1 MKNILIADDA
11 PHLLMLLQH
20 HLKNPNYALETASS
34 GEEALAKALAG
45 RVDLMLIDV
54 DLPGIDGLE
63 TVRRLKKLPG
73 YAELPVVVMTG
84 GSTNAIRE
92 RAQEAG
98 ATSFFSKPYSP
109 KDLLDQ
115 VARLLQI

>member
-1 MKNILIADDA
+1 MKTILIADDA

-20 HLKNPNYALETASS
+20 HLKNPNYALEMASS
-34 GEEALAKALAG
+34 GEEALVRAG
-45 RVDLMLIDV
+45 ACRIDLMLIDV

-63 TVRRLKKLPG
+63 TVRRMKKLPG

-84 GSTNAIRE
+84 GSSNEIRE

-115 VARLLQI
+115 VAQLLHI